1 MTTELWTPQVVT
13 SHAVSPAGEYN
24 VETGRQLEQYAFQAH
39 DPETEDILAR
49 LNGKRGGLLMPKV
62 GKRKFPYTKKGKKV
76 AASYAKKTGKK
87 VRRAG

>member
-1 MTTELWTPQVVT
+1 VVT
-13 SHAVSPAGEYN
+13 SYAVAPAGEYN
-24 VETGRQLEQYAFQAH
+24 VETGGQLGQYTFQVH

-49 LNGKRGGLLMPKV
+49 LNGNGGLLMPKV

-87 VRRAG
+87 VRRTGY